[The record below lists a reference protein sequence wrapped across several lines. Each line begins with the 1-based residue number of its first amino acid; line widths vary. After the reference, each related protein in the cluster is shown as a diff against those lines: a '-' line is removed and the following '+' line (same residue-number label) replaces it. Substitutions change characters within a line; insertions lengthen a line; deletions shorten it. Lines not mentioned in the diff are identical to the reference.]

1 MKFSE
6 FRKIRQRRYTREEQ
20 VRERRP
26 QLSKQEQR
34 FLYSLH
40 LKTIENRTLMATLK
54 AYLKP
59 SELDEII
66 VDYAIR
72 LRKARKNFIDHNPDK
87 EMLLLEAESEGEQD
101 AI

>member
-1 MKFSE
+1 MK
-6 FRKIRQRRYTREEQ
+6 
-20 VRERRP
+20 ERRP
-26 QLSKQEQR
+26 NLSKQEQR

-72 LRKARKNFIDHNPDK
+72 LRKARKNFTDNNLDK
-87 EMLLLEAESEGEQD
+87 EMLVWESKAEDDSN
-101 AI
+101 AV